1 LEVCGEFISKA
12 EIKKEKSNMEQFVDL
27 LDAPYS
33 RRGSYFA
40 FANDNLRAENVLGMS
55 NLWLCN
61 CRSVNYA
68 MTDLTRPNNYRQVLL
83 QPVKD
88 GRLLPAFL
96 NTTPEEVA
104 VETAAGAIRFCIAE
118 RRCVLA
124 HSSDGLTLRIS
135 PRPDWMGG
143 QISVQVGESHD
154 VEFGTGRLRITPL
167 RGTLHRCPGGL
178 ELAPDDAGVAEAAF
192 EDYLA
197 EHRTYRE
204 AASAAGAEAEV
215 RQTNHEGVLVDW
227 IQQARGVFD
236 AIVLNAAAYTHTSV
250 AILDA
255 IKAVR
260 IPVAEVHLT
269 EPKEREPFRRVS
281 YVGMAAE
288 AVFSGRGFDS
298 YADAIRH
305 FAAKG
310 A

>member
-1 LEVCGEFISKA
+1 
-12 EIKKEKSNMEQFVDL
+12 
-27 LDAPYS
+27 
-33 RRGSYFA
+33 
-40 FANDNLRAENVLGMS
+40 MS
-55 NLWLCN
+55 TSV
-61 CRSVNYA
+61 SVNSA
-68 MTDLTRPNNYRQVLL
+68 NTASAISAADTIFLTV
-83 QPVKD
+83 
-88 GRLLPAFL
+88 
-96 NTTPEEVA
+96 T
-104 VETAAGAIRFCIAE
+104 
-118 RRCVLA
+118 
-124 HSSDGLTLRIS
+124 
-135 PRPDWMGG
+135 
-143 QISVQVGESHD
+143 
-154 VEFGTGRLRITPL
+154 
-167 RGTLHRCPGGL
+167 PGG
-178 ELAPDDAGVAEAAF
+178 AVV
-192 EDYLA
+192 
-197 EHRTYRE
+197 E